1 MLGRQEISVQKI
13 EGLVVQRSDK
23 QVQVE
28 LPRAYTR
35 EGIPS
40 RRDQIPTPEV
50 ADKWPHLQTI
60 RDELH
65 PYQHDLEIGLLIGCN
80 CPEAIKPKEVI
91 LGKSGDPY
99 AVRTTL
105 GWCIVGPVGA
115 SDTPL
120 EDHALNA
127 STCNSIATCEIVSK
141 TRNGHS
147 FVLSSPTK
155 EIIHPSAVRQMFE
168 IDFAEHKGAS
178 TYGLSKED
186 RRFLEI
192 AEQGIHQCED
202 GHYELPLPL
211 KDKRVKLPNNREAA
225 LRRLNQ
231 LKRKLL
237 AANGAKYR
245 EDYIAFMNKVIESGY
260 AERVPT
266 SKEAESKVTEIV
278 TETKDNVWYIPHHG
292 VYHPK
297 KPNKIRVVFD
307 CAAEYQNES
316 LNKHLLQ
323 GPDLTNNL
331 TGVLYRFR
339 QESFAFTC
347 DIEAMFHQVKV
358 IQEHRD
364 LLRFLWWENGDTTK
378 EPQEYRMTVHLFGA
392 TSSPGCANFALKS
405 TAKDHE
411 DEYGGAAAD
420 FLRNDFYVD
429 DGLKLVPS
437 VEEAIKLIKDI
448 KGMCAK
454 GGFNL
459 HKFVSNSKEVIKHI
473 PESDRADGVKELDL
487 DLDSLP
493 LERTLGVQW
502 CIESDC
508 FQFIITLQDKPCT
521 RRGILSTVS
530 SIFDPIGFVAPLL
543 LEGKSILQEL
553 CRYSLGWD
561 EPIPDDI
568 KARWE
573 KWRTELINL
582 QRISIPRCYK
592 PQDFGQVVT
601 AELHHFSDANVKGY
615 GQCSYLRLIDEN
627 QRIHCAF
634 VMGKS
639 RVAPLKPVTIPRLE
653 LTAAVCSL
661 RISQQVR
668 RELTYHIDHEY
679 FWTDSKVVLG
689 YVSNESR
696 RFHVFVAHRVQE
708 IQENTAASQWQ
719 YIESKRNP
727 ADEASRGMKAQDLP
741 DSRWITGP
749 AFLWEKEEQWPNSEQ
764 DTGQPNYELAQDDP
778 EIKKTVVMATT
789 ATKPQVQSNTQA
801 TLAERVRY
809 FSDWYRAKRAV
820 ALCLLY
826 VKRLRDR
833 VRGKQHSNEGTSELK
848 VSDLEAAEHAIIR
861 SVQNDAFKEELA
873 TLQKI
878 KQQYADHN
886 NRDFA
891 LQRNASMKSQSSL
904 YKLDPFVDANDVLR
918 VGGRLRRAN
927 LSDDIKFPIILPRGT
942 HVTTLIIRHFHA
954 WVSHQGKGMT
964 LNEIRS
970 NGFWVIGGSSAVA
983 NVISSCVKCQKLRG
997 AVQEQRMSDL
1007 PEDRLQATP
1016 PFTYCGVDYFG
1027 PFLVREGRKD
1037 LKRYGVLFTCMASR
1051 AIHLETANSLETD
1064 AFINALRR
1072 FISRRGPIRQLRSD
1086 QGTNFVGARRE
1097 LAQALAEMDQD
1108 KIKNKLLEDSCD
1120 WFTFKMNVPA
1130 ASHMG
1135 GVWERQIISTTIKRS
1150 SVRR

>member
-1 MLGRQEISVQKI
+1 
-13 EGLVVQRSDK
+13 
-23 QVQVE
+23 
-28 LPRAYTR
+28 
-35 EGIPS
+35 
-40 RRDQIPTPEV
+40 
-50 ADKWPHLQTI
+50 
-60 RDELH
+60 
-65 PYQHDLEIGLLIGCN
+65 
-80 CPEAIKPKEVI
+80 
-91 LGKSGDPY
+91 
-99 AVRTTL
+99 
-105 GWCIVGPVGA
+105 
-115 SDTPL
+115 
-120 EDHALNA
+120 
-127 STCNSIATCEIVSK
+127 
-141 TRNGHS
+141 
-147 FVLSSPTK
+147 
-155 EIIHPSAVRQMFE
+155 MFE

-429 DGLKLVPS
+429 DGLKSVPS

-459 HKFVSNSKEVIKHI
+459 HKFVSNSKE
-473 PESDRADGVKELDL
+473 
-487 DLDSLP
+487 
-493 LERTLGVQW
+493 
-502 CIESDC
+502 
-508 FQFIITLQDKPCT
+508 
-521 RRGILSTVS
+521 

-601 AELHHFSDANVKGY
+601 AELHHFSDASVKGY
-615 GQCSYLRLIDEN
+615 GQCSYLRLIDEKPEN
-627 QRIHCAF
+627 
-634 VMGKS
+634 
-639 RVAPLKPVTIPRLE
+639 PLRL
-653 LTAAVCSL
+653 
-661 RISQQVR
+661 R
-668 RELTYHIDHEY
+668 Y
-679 FWTDSKVVLG
+679 G
-689 YVSNESR
+689 
-696 RFHVFVAHRVQE
+696 VQE
-708 IQENTAASQWQ
+708 IQENTAASQWK

-1135 GVWERQIISTTIKRS
+1135 GVWERQIRTVRNVLSSLLQSNGAQLDDESLRTLMCEVEAIVNSRPLTINQLTDPDSPSPLMPNHLLTMKTKVVLSPPGVFQSADLYCRKRWRRVQHLANEFWTRWRKEFLLNLQHRQKWTRPRRNLQVDDVVIVKEENLPRSAWQLARVSAVYPS
-1150 SVRR
+1150 SDGCVRKVQVAFADSCLDKR